1 MSNSGHGLLF
11 ATLQTAGMAM
21 CALGQ
26 HVVEGLVVPM
36 ATAIVMHLG
45 KDIAATTVMDAFEK
59 LRTGGVASR
68 LVHKPMVS
76 EVLDLNFCCSCKVV
90 MGLLQWD
97 LMQTLSWQAPGTN
110 PCWLL
115 LCCSLL

>member
-45 KDIAATTVMDAFEK
+45 KDIAATTAMDAFEK

-68 LVHKPMVS
+68 LVHKLMVS
-76 EVLDLNFCCSCKVV
+76 EVLDLNFCCSCNVV

-97 LMQTLSWQAPGTN
+97 LMQSPVLASTGHQPILVAVA
-110 PCWLL
+110 
-115 LCCSLL
+115 CSLL